1 MGATGV
7 RLRLC
12 RGDLTGWQA
21 CAVAVSSNITLAGN
35 NNPAYWRFAGRDGT
49 NGAIHAAAG
58 PELLAAVRALPAF
71 ELPAA
76 DVPRASGV
84 GRERL
89 RTRCAV
95 GSAVATPA
103 FGSLRCEHVIHAV
116 CPDGLYVRSPST
128 AAAAAPAPVLLARP
142 GPSVSEMLGRTCPG

>member
-12 RGDLTGWQA
+12 RGDLTSWQA

-49 NGAIHAAAG
+49 NGAVHAAAG

-76 DVPRASGV
+76 DAPRASGV

-116 CPDGLYVRSPST
+116 CPDGLYVRPST
-128 AAAAAPAPVLLARP
+128 ALAAAAPAPVLPARP
-142 GPSVSEMLGRTCPG
+142 GPSVSEMLGRTCPA